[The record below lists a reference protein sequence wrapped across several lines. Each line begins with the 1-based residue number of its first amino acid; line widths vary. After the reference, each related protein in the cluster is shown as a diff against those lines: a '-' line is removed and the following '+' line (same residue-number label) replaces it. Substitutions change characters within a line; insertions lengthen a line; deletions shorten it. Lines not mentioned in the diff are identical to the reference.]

1 MSKDEN
7 RYQRQLIRIQ
17 KVWGNVLLTS
27 LPMFSVGFMMA
38 ITLIFLDDSSMILG
52 FLISLAFVP
61 FVLSIYQT
69 MIQSSFFTSLGVF
82 DFIKTLP
89 TDLGGHYFSM
99 VIALDLAQPLALIAP
114 SVLIMIIR
122 WPATG
127 IIAGIWMV
135 TGIFAG
141 HLIGLGLYYAV
152 GTRVNNFVGR
162 YTTLKN
168 IVKIFFLVLLMAVFF
183 LFINFQEQVMVH
195 AQILTDLQ
203 IQIYPFSLNT
213 VFQPL
218 TSSLLLLLHL
228 LVLIPSYLFT
238 VRAIWRR
245 VQEPKVVSTDTK
257 TGLFTLSIK
266 GELLSFIQKDYKMIL
281 RKTPLII
288 GFIFPI
294 LIILPN
300 LFMMMEDGYISRYQ
314 ISFVVFMISLMSVIS
329 MESILKVDAENM
341 DFLRT
346 LPITKK
352 MFVKS
357 KALGMSLISTV
368 IGIVLVSVGV
378 YFEPTAVLA
387 YPFALM
393 LPMITSFVSMGFL
406 FRYDYEDI
414 GVPDTGFLRMIL
426 IFIILII
433 PYVVIGVP
441 IFFNRSITGFSVSY
455 LAAGVFLYLSY
466 RYLSKV

>member
-1 MSKDEN
+1 
-7 RYQRQLIRIQ
+7 
-17 KVWGNVLLTS
+17 
-27 LPMFSVGFMMA
+27 
-38 ITLIFLDDSSMILG
+38 
-52 FLISLAFVP
+52 LAFVP

-69 MIQSSFFTSLGVF
+69 VIQSSYFTSLGVF

-114 SVLIMIIR
+114 SVLIMMIR
-122 WPATG
+122 WPAAG
-127 IIAGIWMV
+127 IITGIWMV

-141 HLIGLGLYYAV
+141 HLVGLVLYYAV
-152 GTRVNNFVGR
+152 GTRVNNFAGK

-168 IVKIFFLVLLMAVFF
+168 IVKILALVLLMAVFF

-195 AQILTDLQ
+195 AQVLTDLQ
-203 IQIYPFSLNT
+203 ILIYPFSLNT

-228 LVLIPSYLFT
+228 LLLIPLYLFT
-238 VRAIWRR
+238 VRAIWGR

-257 TGLFTLSIK
+257 TGFFTLSVK
-266 GELLSFIQKDYKMIL
+266 GELLSFIRKDYKMIL

-294 LIILPN
+294 LIVLPN
-300 LFMMMEDGYISRYQ
+300 LFMMMEDGYISRFQ
-314 ISFVVFMISLMSVIS
+314 ITYVVFMISFLSVIS
-329 MESILKVDAENM
+329 MESMLKVDAESM

-357 KALGMSLISTV
+357 KAFGMSLIPTV
-368 IGIVLVSVGV
+368 IGVLLVSVGV
-378 YFEPTAVLA
+378 YFEPTAVMA

-393 LPMITSFVSMGFL
+393 LPMITSFVSMGYL
-406 FRYDYEDI
+406 FGYEYEEI
-414 GVPDTGFLRMIL
+414 GVPDTSFLRMFL
-426 IFIILII
+426 IFIILMI

-441 IFFNRSITGFSVSY
+441 ILFNRSITGFSVSY

-466 RYLSKV
+466 RFISKV